1 MKMEMHDHHKQTYFH
16 KVLNIN
22 EGSNLEASSTLKIN
36 ENKW

>member
-1 MKMEMHDHHKQTYFH
+1 MKMEMRDHHKQTYFH

-22 EGSNLEASSTLKIN
+22 EHPNLEACSTLKIN